1 VREMSLTST
10 LDDRIFIQYTL
21 DIVEAVETHSW
32 VSHLPK
38 SLTSLPSLEMSL
50 GRVLRGAA
58 SAILKSLEDGDGDQT
73 TMKGDPNLF
82 VVVVSTQI

>member
-1 VREMSLTST
+1 M
-10 LDDRIFIQYTL
+10 
-21 DIVEAVETHSW
+21 ETHSW

-58 SAILKSLEDGDGDQT
+58 SAILDSLEDGDDDQ
-73 TMKGDPNLF
+73 GAEGAA
-82 VVVVSTQI
+82 